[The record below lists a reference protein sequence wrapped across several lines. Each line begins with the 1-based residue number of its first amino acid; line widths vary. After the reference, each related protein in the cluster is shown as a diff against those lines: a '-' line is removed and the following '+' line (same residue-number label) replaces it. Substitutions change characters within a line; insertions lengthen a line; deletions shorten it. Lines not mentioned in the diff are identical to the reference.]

1 MSLSFISFED
11 SVYKQSFITPWSFI
25 HLLSGLVIQRYF
37 MKYSNYSRR
46 KRYVI
51 TIILHTIYE
60 MKDIYRSY
68 LIQDAECEDVN
79 DCKWF
84 DNSIFNSV
92 GDTISSLVGQY
103 IAENYFKRVSLLKLV
118 SILIVFVFIFSKV
131 AHLES

>member
-1 MSLSFISFED
+1 
-11 SVYKQSFITPWSFI
+11 
-25 HLLSGLVIQRYF
+25 
-37 MKYSNYSRR
+37 
-46 KRYVI
+46 
-51 TIILHTIYE
+51 

-68 LIQDAECEDVN
+68 LIQDAECKDVN